1 MEGEQSTDWDIPA
14 PGSQVDIIE
23 RLNMVEHIASD
34 QEQDKEGSIP
44 SNPDSIRFAKQG
56 RQSLLQ
62 YITTCRRQL
71 RANIPTVWIELKLR
85 FSVTVPVVC
94 IEL

>member
-1 MEGEQSTDWDIPA
+1 
-14 PGSQVDIIE
+14 
-23 RLNMVEHIASD
+23 MVEHIVAD
-34 QEQDKEGSIP
+34 QEQDREGSMP

-62 YITTCRRQL
+62 YITTTCRRQL

-85 FSVTVPVVC
+85 ISVTVLVVC